1 MTKCDLDS
9 SFFLPRQLCKLAQ
22 PVIEKEIY
30 IIFIQMTLQTW
41 KRERRR
47 EREREKTVY
56 QSGTTAVSQLGLNDC
71 YPVTLSPSHLSFP

>member
-9 SFFLPRQLCKLAQ
+9 SFLPLRQLRKLAQ

-41 KRERRR
+41 RR
-47 EREREKTVY
+47 ERQKENIL
-56 QSGTTAVSQLGLNDC
+56 SAWDDSSQPIRLE
-71 YPVTLSPSHLSFP
+71 

>member
-9 SFFLPRQLCKLAQ
+9 SFLPPRQLRKLAQ

-41 KRERRR
+41 KREREREREGESQSKR
-47 EREREKTVY
+47 ERERKINILSVWDD
-56 QSGTTAVSQLGLNDC
+56 SSQ
-71 YPVTLSPSHLSFP
+71 PIRAE